1 MRLWSNI
8 LLSLMSQYSRRS
20 SITLDTHAPIQP
32 TVSVLPSDSIMAP
45 VVEVVRPDIEHMPV
59 ANDPRAWTSLRKNL
73 SLTMIASA
81 AMIAGLA
88 GSIQNREEDGS
99 AVQQMQFELP
109 ATSSQFSWSISAF
122 ILVQGL
128 MPLIWSAISEV
139 KGRKLVY
146 VISLALFTVGSIVV
160 AISRNIGLVIGFRCL
175 QAAGSSAVITIGAA
189 TLADMFEPAERGTK
203 MGIYYIAPL
212 LGPSIGP
219 ILGGGLTTGLGWR
232 AIFWFL
238 TIVGGSICVLF
249 VVAFRDTFRKE
260 RSLTYQNVLR
270 QRLYEA
276 HDEMRVHKSDVEK
289 IAIPEVVVTLSL
301 KDVNPFK
308 PIFLVLRRM
317 NNVVI
322 LFASGL
328 LFAFGFLIAYASART
343 LSNHYHYNA
352 LTIGLVI
359 VSFGI
364 GSLLGGHFSDH
375 ELARLKAANGNVSYP
390 EMRLKNTVYS
400 SALLPPC
407 VLAFGWL
414 CEQRVHVAVICVMLF
429 FCGFFSIWTYASTLA
444 YIADSNIGRSSS
456 AFATNSAF
464 RGVSAFVA
472 IEIAVPLQDGLGDG
486 WTYTLWAGLMLIS
499 GLLILLV
506 AYRGEGWR
514 RKAEKR
520 EGLYTSKL

>member
-1 MRLWSNI
+1 
-8 LLSLMSQYSRRS
+8 MSQSSRRS
-20 SITLDTHAPIQP
+20 SITLDTHASMPP
-32 TVSVLPSDSIMAP
+32 TVSALPSGSIMAP
-45 VVEVVRPDIEHMPV
+45 VAEVVRPDIEHIPV
-59 ANDPRAWTSLRKNL
+59 VDDPRA
-73 SLTMIASA
+73 
-81 AMIAGLA
+81 
-88 GSIQNREEDGS
+88 
-99 AVQQMQFELP
+99 
-109 ATSSQFSWSISAF
+109 
-122 ILVQGL
+122 
-128 MPLIWSAISEV
+128 
-139 KGRKLVY
+139 
-146 VISLALFTVGSIVV
+146 
-160 AISRNIGLVIGFRCL
+160 
-175 QAAGSSAVITIGAA
+175 SSAVITIGAA

-203 MGIYYIAPL
+203 MGMYYIAPL

-270 QRLYEA
+270 QRLHLA
-276 HDEMRVHKSDVEK
+276 HDEMRVHKPDVEK
-289 IAIPEVVVTLSL
+289 NVIPEVVVTLSL

-308 PIFLVLRRM
+308 PIVLVLRRM

-328 LFAFGFLIAYASART
+328 LFAFGFLVAYTSART

-364 GSLLGGHFSDH
+364 GSIAGSLLGGRFSDH

-390 EMRLKNTVYS
+390 EMRLKNAVYS
-400 SALLPPC
+400 SALLPPF
-407 VLAFGWL
+407 VLAFGWV
-414 CEQRVHVAVICVMLF
+414 CEQRVHVAAICVMLF

-444 YIADSNIGRSSS
+444 YIADSNTGRSSS
-456 AFATNSAF
+456 AFAANSAF

-514 RKAEKR
+514 RKAEER
-520 EGLYTSKL
+520 EGLYTSKF